1 MVKVKFPAVTVA
13 FLCGGQKGME
23 RKEGERAGK

>member
-1 MVKVKFPAVTVA
+1 MVKVKFPAVIVA
-13 FLCGGQKGME
+13 FLCRGQKGME